1 MQTLGTYTNSSES
14 RSASSLHTGAVRTE
28 RTRDRSYGVI
38 MSAVEDPSLPPRY
51 LVEHFRKV
59 YEKAHQREPMV
70 RYMGNHW
77 YYVNG
82 ETVHRTTLIE
92 EIQRLQHLI
101 QRQNIVKTD
110 QNLLKRLIAK
120 LKSL

>member
-1 MQTLGTYTNSSES
+1 MLNGG
-14 RSASSLHTGAVRTE
+14 RIGFRGA
-28 RTRDRSYGVI
+28 DLSPSNGV
-38 MSAVEDPSLPPRY
+38 MMLAVEDPTLPPRY

-59 YEKAHQREPMV
+59 YAKAHQREPMV

-82 ETVHRTTLIE
+82 ETVHRTTLVE
-92 EIQRLQHLI
+92 EIQRLQHVI

-110 QNLLKRLIAK
+110 QNLLKKLIAK

>member
-1 MQTLGTYTNSSES
+1 MGGGMIRPERQ
-14 RSASSLHTGAVRTE
+14 SAA
-28 RTRDRSYGVI
+28 RSYGVI

-82 ETVHRTTLIE
+82 ETVHRTTLVE
-92 EIQRLQHLI
+92 EIQRLQHLV